1 MYRLLVISLL
11 CLLSFREGKKGIPV
25 APVWVVESGSQLN
38 IEGSSNVNQFTCQV
52 MQYLQSDTL
61 RWIRDDR
68 AKKLRFQNSVVNI
81 DVSQFDCHHKYITS
95 DLRKTLKSN
104 KYPYLRIHFLS
115 MDDLTWIQE
124 GQVVNGQLTIELAG
138 VTKRFDMQYKVIHDQ
153 GGRFRLCG
161 SKQMRFADF
170 NLVPP
175 TKLAGMIKINE
186 EIKVN
191 FELLFRSVGS

>member
-1 MYRLLVISLL
+1 
-11 CLLSFREGKKGIPV
+11 
-25 APVWVVESGSQLN
+25 VVESGSQLN

-61 RWIRDDR
+61 RWVRDDR
-68 AKKLRFQNSVVNI
+68 TKKLRFQNSVVNI
-81 DVSQFDCHHKYITS
+81 DVNEFNCHHKYITS
-95 DLRKTLKSN
+95 DLRKTLKSS

-138 VTKRFDMQYKVIHDQ
+138 VKKRFDMQYKVIHDQ

-161 SKQMRFADF
+161 SKQMRFTDF

-175 TKLAGMIKINE
+175 TKLAGLVKINE

-191 FELLFRSVGS
+191 FELLFRSIGP